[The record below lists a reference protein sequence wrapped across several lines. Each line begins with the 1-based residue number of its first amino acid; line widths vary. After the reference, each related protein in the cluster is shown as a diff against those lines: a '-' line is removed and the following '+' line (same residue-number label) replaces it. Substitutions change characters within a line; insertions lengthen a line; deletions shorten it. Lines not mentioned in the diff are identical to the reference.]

1 MNLRLLSLWMFGLL
15 TPVLAAAQN
24 GQGAN
29 ARPDATPPTRP
40 SGPTPAPP
48 AGRPTLSGP
57 RIQNLLL
64 IYPTSQAAMQP
75 PKDEFGKGAYKT
87 DEPGL
92 VPPIPIQRRNPIYT
106 SAAIS
111 ARIEGTV
118 EVEAVILQD
127 GIVGDARIARSL
139 DQTHGLD
146 DAALAAAKQWT
157 FKPGTING
165 RPVPVV
171 VTLALEFRLS
181 STPPVP
187 RPGVPAPAVES
198 EFGKNAHKAGEPGLV
213 QPVRKQAD
221 EPIYTP
227 AALRAKIQGTV
238 TLEAVVLADG
248 TVGEVRVTT
257 SLDKDYGLDAAAV
270 AAVKQWT
277 FEPGTLNGQPVSVL
291 VSVTAE
297 FRLRQ

>member
-1 MNLRLLSLWMFGLL
+1 MHLRLLALSTFGLL
-15 TPVLAAAQN
+15 IPVLAAAQD

-40 SGPTPAPP
+40 SGLTPATPASRPP
-48 AGRPTLSGP
+48 LSGP

-64 IYPTSQAAMQP
+64 IYPTSQAVTQP

-92 VPPIPIQRRNPIYT
+92 APPIPIHRPNPIYT
-106 SAAIS
+106 SAAIT
-111 ARIEGTV
+111 AKIEGTV

-127 GIVGDARIARSL
+127 GIVGETRIARSL
-139 DQTHGLD
+139 DRTHGLD
-146 DAALAAAKQWT
+146 EAALAAAKHWT

-165 RPVPVV
+165 RPVPVI

-187 RPGVPAPAVES
+187 RLGVQTPPVES
-198 EFGKNAHKAGEPGLV
+198 EFGKNAHKAGEPGLI

-221 EPIYTP
+221 EPVYTP
-227 AALRAKIQGTV
+227 AALRAKIQGIV

-248 TVGEVRVTT
+248 TVGEVRVTQ
-257 SLDKDYGLDAAAV
+257 SLDKDYGLDAAAL

-297 FRLRQ
+297 FRLHQ